1 MIKGLVLFSVKGYQK
16 EEHSGYRYLRYNAKR
31 YSLNVIQQL
40 PLSGDDEILPRF
52 QQGSVVV
59 PTLNIKGD

>member
-1 MIKGLVLFSVKGYQK
+1 MVKGLTLLSVKGYKK
-16 EEHSGYRYLRYNAKR
+16 EEHSAYRYLRYNAKR

-52 QQGSVVV
+52 QEGSIVV
-59 PTLNIKGD
+59 PILNVKRD